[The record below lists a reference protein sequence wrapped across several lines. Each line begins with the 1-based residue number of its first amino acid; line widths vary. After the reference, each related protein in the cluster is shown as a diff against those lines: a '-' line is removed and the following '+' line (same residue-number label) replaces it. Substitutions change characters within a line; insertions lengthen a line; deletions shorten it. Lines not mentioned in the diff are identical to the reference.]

1 MNETRGLP
9 GPRVLFSP
17 MTMTACI
24 GITMPQGK
32 ARQGKAR
39 QGKTRQDKTRQDKTT
54 LPTGYNRPHPS
65 LISTESAGEKRTRKK
80 RNQSVKTKG
89 K

>member
-32 ARQGKAR
+32 A
-39 QGKTRQDKTRQDKTT
+39 RQDKTT

>member
-24 GITMPQGK
+24 GITMP
-32 ARQGKAR
+32 